1 MEHYGKKLKFRPI
14 NYVLI
19 LLIRIYQITISPLIR
34 GNCRFY
40 PTCSNYS
47 IESFQR
53 FSFIKGFFLTTR
65 RLLKC
70 HPFGNSG
77 YDPVIIEDQI
87 SIKKISLRT
96 LKKFRNQ
103 ELYSELPKK
112 LSKYDGDLLKN
123 TRHFALF
130 KENKVISA
138 VTLIES
144 KESTKTLQLR
154 GMFTRKEFIRKGFGK
169 TLIEFVI
176 KDSKKKKYKIL
187 WCNSRK
193 SAISFYKKFG
203 FSPKGSFFLVKHLG
217 LHMKLVKYLKD
228 EK

>member
-1 MEHYGKKLKFRPI
+1 MEHYGKKQKFRPL

-19 LLIRIYQITISPLIR
+19 LLIRIYQITISPLIG

-53 FSFIKGFFLTTR
+53 YNFIKGFYLTIS
-65 RLLKC
+65 RLVKC
-70 HPFGNSG
+70 HPFGRSG
-77 YDPVIIEDQI
+77 YDPVVKEDKI
-87 SIKKISLRT
+87 SIKKINLRT
-96 LKKFRNQ
+96 LRKFRNQ
-103 ELYSELPKK
+103 ELYYRLPKK
-112 LSKYDGDLLKN
+112 LSKYEGDLLRK

-130 KENKVISA
+130 KDNKVISA
-138 VTLIES
+138 ITLIES
-144 KESTKTLQLR
+144 KESIKTLQFR
-154 GMFTRKEFIRKGFGK
+154 GMFTRKEFLRKGYGK
-169 TLIEFVI
+169 KLIEFVI

-203 FSPKGSFFLVKHLG
+203 FSPKGSFFLVQYLG
-217 LHMKLVKYLKD
+217 LHMKLVKNLKD